1 MPKTNKG
8 HWKFE
13 IPGKGFIGILFIK
26 SNLFESPLINSA
38 IILPAKTDKATP
50 CPEYPEAEKTFGCI
64 LAK

>member
-8 HWKFE
+8 HCKLEF
-13 IPGKGFIGILFIK
+13 PGNDFVGILNIK

-38 IILPAKTDKATP
+38 IILPDKTDNATP
-50 CPEYPEAEKTFGCI
+50 CPEYPEAEKTFGFI